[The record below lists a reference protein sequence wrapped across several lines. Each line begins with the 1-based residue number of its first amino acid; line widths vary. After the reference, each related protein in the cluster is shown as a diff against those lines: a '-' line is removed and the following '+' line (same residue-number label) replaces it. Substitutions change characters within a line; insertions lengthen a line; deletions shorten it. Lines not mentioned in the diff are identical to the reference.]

1 MGDRLWRRRGGV
13 RQEGDLVE
21 EESVGMRR
29 DWDAVGS
36 LEVDLG
42 LASHVWPRRVG
53 LILRYPV

>member
-53 LILRYPV
+53 LILR